1 MKVDSKKY
9 FAALFI
15 FCATVIAIG
24 IHDYRQ
30 DNHLLFDT
38 VAKSLLI
45 FMGALPFMLLYRN
58 ILSRKVADLSQ
69 KVDIQHEKLHE
80 TTHLLEEKVEEKT
93 KELIDEGFHD
103 PLTHLANRHRL
114 IFDIDRYAYHT
125 LIIVHLQN
133 FKELNRFFGTN
144 IGDSLL
150 RQFGLWLEHMNYN
163 AYRLGYHEFALLLEK
178 NYTQEDLTSFC
189 NTFLHQL
196 SSHVFAAGL
205 ENVSLHVHMGV
216 HTGDELSL
224 AHADTALQSA
234 IEMSKSFVLYDEDE
248 ENIESQHHHNIQT
261 ALNIREAFHSG
272 RIICYYQPIISTIT
286 GKIEKY
292 ETLARL
298 IDTDATIIPPHDFLD
313 IAQKTRLYPQIT
325 QEIVRQTCETFKD
338 REEIFTIH
346 LSPLDIIDHA
356 TIHFI
361 EEMIVRTNT
370 AERIIFELA
379 EQDIYEHYIPIMLFM
394 QHIKRLGVKIAIDN
408 FGSSYSNFDKIMH
421 LEIDY
426 LKLDGA
432 LINNITHSPRH
443 TQIIQTIASFADAI
457 GAKAIAE
464 NVESAE
470 ILERV
475 TTIGIPFAQGY
486 HIGKPAP
493 LNLNEKH

>member
-9 FAALFI
+9 FSALII
-15 FCATVIAIG
+15 FCATVIALG
-24 IHDYRQ
+24 IHDYSQ

-69 KVDIQHEKLHE
+69 KMDMQNEKLYE

-93 KELIDEGFHD
+93 KELIDEGFQD
-103 PLTHLANRHRL
+103 PLTHLSNRHRL
-114 IFDIDRYAYHT
+114 IFDMDRYAYRT
-125 LIIVHLQN
+125 LIIIHLQN

-150 RQFGLWLEHMNYN
+150 RQFGLWLERMNYN
-163 AYRLGYHEFALLLEK
+163 AYRLGYHEFALLLDK
-178 NYTQEDLTSFC
+178 NYTHEELTSFC

-224 AHADTALQSA
+224 AHADAALQSA
-234 IEMSKSFVLYDEDE
+234 IEMSKSFVLYEEEDLE
-248 ENIESQHHHNIQT
+248 LQHQHNIQT

-272 RIICYYQPIISTIT
+272 RIICHYQPIISTTT

-325 QEIVRQTCETFKD
+325 QEIVRQACEIFKD
-338 REEIFTIH
+338 REEFFTIH
-346 LSPLDIIDHA
+346 LSSLDITDHA

-361 EEMIVRTNT
+361 EEMIVSTNT
-370 AERIIFELA
+370 AERIIFELS
-379 EQDIYEHYIPIMLFM
+379 EQDVYEHYIPIMLFI

-426 LKLDGA
+426 LKIDGA
-432 LINNITHSPRH
+432 LINNIMHSPRH
-443 TQIIQTIASFADAI
+443 TKIIQTIASFADAI

-464 NVESAE
+464 NVETAE
-470 ILERV
+470 NLEKV
-475 TTIGIPFAQGY
+475 TSIGIPFAQGY
-486 HIGKPAP
+486 YIGKPGP
-493 LNLNEKH
+493 FDFDDK